1 MRCECETHE
10 AKSIKF
16 KSPFIR
22 GLPRLRFR
30 ATLAMTSK
38 KREFA
43 MTKSETRICD
53 KANLFFQGLVFLY
66 ASMCEKALLFRQ
78 CLFYLSL
85 RADEIGVAIYKS
97 KEQILLF
104 AVIASK
110 TFALRGNPLGVIISK
125 SVTLNF

>member
-1 MRCECETHE
+1 
-10 AKSIKF
+10 
-16 KSPFIR
+16 
-22 GLPRLRFR
+22 
-30 ATLAMTSK
+30 
-38 KREFA
+38 
-43 MTKSETRICD
+43 
-53 KANLFFQGLVFLY
+53 
-66 ASMCEKALLFRQ
+66 MCEKALLFRQ